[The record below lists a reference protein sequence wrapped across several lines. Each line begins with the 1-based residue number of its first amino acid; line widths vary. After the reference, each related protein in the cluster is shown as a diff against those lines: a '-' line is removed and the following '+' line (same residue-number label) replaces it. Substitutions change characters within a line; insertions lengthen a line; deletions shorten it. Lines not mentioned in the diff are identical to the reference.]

1 MSATENVQST
11 DIKNL
16 SGFTVML
23 EDALILKFQIKHT
36 STKDSEIFM
45 LLFFS
50 KSFFMYLCKVLNA

>member
-16 SGFTVML
+16 SSFTVML

-50 KSFFMYLCKVLNA
+50 KSFLCIYVKS